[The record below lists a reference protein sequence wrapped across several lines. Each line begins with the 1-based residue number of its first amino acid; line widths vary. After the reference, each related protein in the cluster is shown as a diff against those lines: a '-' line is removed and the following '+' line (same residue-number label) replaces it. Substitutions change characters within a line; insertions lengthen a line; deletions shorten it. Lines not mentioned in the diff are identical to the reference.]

1 MENTPEF
8 SDQSSVQFTSTCPSA
23 VSRPHV
29 NPKGS
34 GERKQRLQPGGLGA
48 KPGHKCALGGPPALG
63 LQKIR
68 NCLFYL
74 AANILKI
81 RRLYLP
87 YMEFGLHF
95 PSLRL

>member
-1 MENTPEF
+1 MENTAEF
-8 SDQSSVQFTSTCPSA
+8 SDQNSVQFTSTCPSA
-23 VSRPHV
+23 VSSPHV
-29 NPKGS
+29 NPRGS
-34 GERKQRLQPGGLGA
+34 GKRKQSLQPGGLGA
-48 KPGHKCALGGPPALG
+48 TLGYSCALGDPLAVALPKT
-63 LQKIR
+63 L
-68 NCLFYL
+68 NWLFYL